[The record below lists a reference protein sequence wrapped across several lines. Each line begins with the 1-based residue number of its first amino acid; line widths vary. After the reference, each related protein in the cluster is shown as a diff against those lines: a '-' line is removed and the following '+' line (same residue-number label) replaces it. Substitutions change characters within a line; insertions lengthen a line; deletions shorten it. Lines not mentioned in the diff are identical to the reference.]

1 MAQKQLFADDYKVN
15 LDVFEGP
22 LDLLLYL
29 IRREELDIYDIPIGH
44 ITEEYMKFIE
54 SARSMNLDI
63 AGEFVVMAATLM
75 VIKSRM
81 LLPVDRRTV
90 NEDTDEEWV
99 DPRLD
104 LVRQLVEYKK
114 FRDAALSFE
123 RMEAERQNCFDY
135 GGGRPKFEKTAADAR
150 NALAALDLYDLI
162 TAFQEVISRA
172 SEMPHEELK
181 GIRFSV
187 PDKMDSIIERVRRE
201 TQVSFLSL
209 FDPERSP
216 KGEIIVTFLALLELL
231 RQHRIIVYQNAA
243 FHEITILA
251 SKQIPED
258 KPLERPDDYE

>member
-1 MAQKQLFADDYKVN
+1 MSQEQLFADEYKVS

-44 ITEEYMKFIE
+44 ITEEYMRFIE
-54 SARSMNLDI
+54 NARQMNLDI
-63 AGEFVVMAATLM
+63 AGEFIVMAATLM

-81 LLPVDRRTV
+81 LLPVSRRTV
-90 NEDTDEEWV
+90 EEGGDEEWV

-104 LVRQLVEYKK
+104 LVRQLIEYKK
-114 FRDAALSFE
+114 FKDAALRFE

-135 GGGRPKFEKTAADAR
+135 GGGRPKFEKTAADAK
-150 NALAALDLYDLI
+150 NALATLDLYDLLS
-162 TAFQEVISRA
+162 AFQEVLSRA
-172 SEMPHEELK
+172 AEIPQEELK

-187 PDKMDSIIERVRRE
+187 PDKMEYVIDRVKRE
-201 TQVSFLSL
+201 QQVSFLNL
-209 FDPERSP
+209 FDPVRAP

-231 RQHRIIVYQNAA
+231 RQHRVIIYQNAA

-251 SKQIPED
+251 SKEIDAE
-258 KPLERPDDYE
+258 KPLDAPDEY

>member
-1 MAQKQLFADDYKVN
+1 MAQEQLFADDYKVN

-29 IRREELDIYDIPIGH
+29 IRREELDIYDIPIEH
-44 ITEEYMKFIE
+44 ITREYMAFIE
-54 SARSMNLDI
+54 KARELNLDI
-63 AGEFVVMAATLM
+63 AGEFIVMAATLM

-81 LLPVDRRTV
+81 LLPVDRRRA
-90 NEDTDEEWV
+90 NDEGEEEWV

-104 LVRQLVEYKK
+104 LVRQLIEYKK
-114 FRDAALSFE
+114 FKDAAIRFE
-123 RMEAERQNCFDY
+123 MMEAIKANCFDY

-150 NALAALDLYDLI
+150 GALANLDLYDLL
-162 TAFQEVISRA
+162 TAFQEVLARA
-172 SEMPHEELK
+172 NEIPREELK

-187 PDKMDSIIERVRRE
+187 PEKMDYVLERTRRDG
-201 TQVSFLSL
+201 QVSFLSL
-209 FDPERSP
+209 FDPDTAP

-243 FHEITILA
+243 FHEITILP
-251 SKQIPED
+251 SKEDPAD

>member
-1 MAQKQLFADDYKVN
+1 MAQEQLFADEYKVT

-29 IRREELDIYDIPIGH
+29 IRREELDIYDIPIEH
-44 ITEEYMKFIE
+44 IAREYMAFIDK
-54 SARSMNLDI
+54 ARAMNLDI
-63 AGEFVVMAATLM
+63 AGEFIVMAATLM

-81 LLPVDRRTV
+81 LLPVERRNVT
-90 NEDTDEEWV
+90 EDGDEEWV

-104 LVRQLVEYKK
+104 LVRQLIEYKK
-114 FRDAALSFE
+114 FKDAAVRLE
-123 RMEAERQNCFDY
+123 TMEAMRANCFDI

-150 NALAALDLYDLI
+150 GAIANLDLYDLL
-162 TAFQEVISRA
+162 TAFQEVIARA
-172 SEMPHEELK
+172 NEMPHEELK

-187 PDKMDSIIERVRRE
+187 PEKMDLVLERARKE
-201 TQVSFLSL
+201 GQVSFVTL
-209 FDPERSP
+209 FDVERAP

-243 FHEITILA
+243 FHEITILP
-251 SKQIPED
+251 SKEEPED

>member
-1 MAQKQLFADDYKVN
+1 MAQEQLFADDYKVS

-29 IRREELDIYDIPIGH
+29 IRREELDIYDIPIEH
-44 ITEEYMKFIE
+44 ITVEYMKFIE
-54 SARSMNLDI
+54 EARRLDLDI
-63 AGEFVVMAATLM
+63 AGEFIVMAATLM

-81 LLPVDRRTV
+81 LLPVSRRTV
-90 NEDTDEEWV
+90 EEGGDEEWV

-114 FRDAALSFE
+114 FKDAAIRLE
-123 RMEAERQNCFDY
+123 RMEAMTANCFDY

-150 NALAALDLYDLI
+150 GALANLDLYDLL
-162 TAFQEVISRA
+162 TAFQDVLARA
-172 SEMPHEELK
+172 NEMPHEELK

-187 PDKMDSIIERVRRE
+187 PDKMDYVLERTRKE
-201 TQVSFLSL
+201 GQVSFLSL
-209 FDPERSP
+209 FDPERAP

-231 RQHRIIVYQNAA
+231 RQHRVIVYQNAA
-243 FHEITILA
+243 FHEITILP
-251 SKQIPED
+251 SKEEPDD

>member
-1 MAQKQLFADDYKVN
+1 MAQQQLFADDYKVD

-44 ITEEYMKFIE
+44 ITAEYMKFIDD
-54 SARSMNLDI
+54 ARRLNLDI
-63 AGEFVVMAATLM
+63 AGEFIVMAATLM

-81 LLPVDRRTV
+81 LLPVTRRVT
-90 NEDTDEEWV
+90 EDGDEGEWV

-114 FRDAALSFE
+114 FKDAAARLGE
-123 RMEAERQNCFDY
+123 MEALRFDSFDF

-150 NALAALDLYDLI
+150 NAIANLDIYDLLM
-162 TAFQEVISRA
+162 AFRDVLARA
-172 SEMPHEELK
+172 SEVPQEELK
-181 GIRFSV
+181 GARFSV
-187 PDKMDSIIERVRRE
+187 PDKMEYVLDRVRKE
-201 TQVSFLSL
+201 SQVSFLSL

-231 RQHRIIVYQNAA
+231 RQHRVVVYQNAA
-243 FHEITILA
+243 FHEITIIP
-251 SKQIPED
+251 SREDPED